1 MQLKQ
6 PTFAIRNTENKILRL
21 TLHNKN
27 NANNLDVFKPYSAY
41 NLILQ
46 LMA

>member
-6 PTFAIRNTENKILRL
+6 PKFTNRNTENKILRL

-27 NANNLDVFKPYSAY
+27 NANNFDVFKQYSAY